1 MGVGKKL
8 VSLAAPPPNKEARF
22 PIDELLARGGVE
34 DAKYGASG
42 VCQEPAAA
50 CFLTGR
56 SDCSI
61 ESLEFGEMLVCGIQR
76 PQVGVALT
84 VVNRVHGM
92 INVFLQPFCL
102 IWPVKFK

>member
-22 PIDELLARGGVE
+22 PIEELLARGGVE

-84 VVNRVHGM
+84 DCESSPRNDKMSCVC
-92 INVFLQPFCL
+92 FLPDLAC
-102 IWPVKFK
+102 